1 MGTKPRYTFLIGSH
15 QAPLRPT
22 ETRFSTSDGGSR
34 SSGPGA
40 SGAVGPTRPL
50 FRDARDPGTD
60 RRRPPSR
67 RHTLLPSP
75 RVPDRSAG
83 RGAAVTPCRTAPSI
97 AFRAPSPRTAPRR
110 PAPPAPRTRRAD
122 QRRARL
128 SPLSHAPRGRVLPAY
143 TQPRRR
149 SARLNEGRAPRT
161 PEGPHQG
168 QEAQEVPR
176 AEAPGRSRLQGEA
189 PLAPAGRGGEGQAG
203 PLQAHGPA
211 LPVRKRACRSR
222 TRSPQTRTRGSEG
235 AQTLV
240 G

>member
-1 MGTKPRYTFLIGSH
+1 MGTKPKYTFLIGSH

-75 RVPDRSAG
+75 RVPDCSAG
-83 RGAAVTPCRTAPSI
+83 RGAAVT
-97 AFRAPSPRTAPRR
+97 PSPRTAPRR

-128 SPLSHAPRGRVLPAY
+128 SPLSHAPRGRVLPAD

-189 PLAPAGRGGEGQAG
+189 PLAPAGRGGEG
-203 PLQAHGPA
+203 
-211 LPVRKRACRSR
+211 
-222 TRSPQTRTRGSEG
+222 
-235 AQTLV
+235 
-240 G
+240 